1 METASEN
8 KIMQAQGRFDFLG
21 KITVRSQFGGYGLLA
36 NGIMFAVVSD
46 GELYLRANNKIENL
60 FRSRGMSNL
69 VYAKRG
75 LPVLL
80 RYYWVDSALWEDVC
94 TLSHFAT
101 RAYQGAKAEVLS
113 KKGPT
118 VRLKDLPNLSASLE
132 RLLWKVGIKN
142 AAELRREGAKRCYL
156 KLRTLKCSLG
166 INVLLARAGAISGHH
181 YAVLPLLMRSEL
193 IEWFEI
199 HIHSPNLT
207 QFETA

>member
-1 METASEN
+1 MENASEN
-8 KIMQAQGRFDFLG
+8 KIMQAQDRFDFLG

-46 GELYLRANNKIENL
+46 GELYLRANNKIETL
-60 FRSRGMSNL
+60 FRSRGMSNF

-80 RYYWVDSALWEDVC
+80 RYYWVDSALWSDEC

-101 RAYQGAKAEVLS
+101 RAYQGAKAEFLS

-132 RLLWKVGIKN
+132 RLLWKAGIKN
-142 AAELRREGAKRCYL
+142 AAELRREGAKCCYL
-156 KLRTLKCSLG
+156 KLRALRRSLG
-166 INVLLARAGAISGHH
+166 VNVLLALAGAISGHH

-199 HIHSPNLT
+199 HIRSPKIT